1 MRLRRSDY
9 NRGDL
14 LKWKERILEQNWD
27 HAFAFFKHED
37 AGIGPKLAGE
47 FLDLLGATA
56 HA

>member
-14 LKWKERILEQNWD
+14 LKWKDRILAQNWD
-27 HAFAFFKHED
+27 YAFVFFKHED
-37 AGIGPKLAGE
+37 EGIGLKLAGE